1 MHKVS
6 LIGLDSKQPISV
18 ELPVSILSIDQKL
31 NLRVYIPMSEK
42 PYHERE
48 EETGSGHM
56 PRVVLLICSHA
67 SYRASYERAQSDF
80 YLCTVVLSVNP
91 ETNPMSFT

>member
-31 NLRVYIPMSEK
+31 SLRVYIPMSEK
-42 PYHERE
+42 PHTERE
-48 EETGSGHM
+48 EETGFGHM
-56 PRVVLLICSHA
+56 PR
-67 SYRASYERAQSDF
+67 
-80 YLCTVVLSVNP
+80 
-91 ETNPMSFT
+91 